1 MGTEVY
7 MRATVWGGAEA
18 FGLMWLG
25 VEGGFCV
32 IPSFSARCIR
42 ICWAKLG
49 ARVYEYILG
58 RGSRALL
65 SSVENV

>member
-1 MGTEVY
+1 
-7 MRATVWGGAEA
+7 
-18 FGLMWLG
+18 